1 MSILSLSLLHAVK
14 SSISLICIQQAM
26 PVRKKPDGTNIF
38 FIETHSNL
46 KAEEVRFTVWRTV
59 KTGDASQLI
68 TTAYSGK
75 IKTLP
80 KPSCNPQMTSIR
92 Y

>member
-1 MSILSLSLLHAVK
+1 MSLLHAVK

-26 PVRKKPDGTNIF
+26 PVRKKPDATYIF

-59 KTGDASQLI
+59 KTDDESQLL